1 MCCVRF
7 RAIVRSRRFDRRP
20 RTSYTQGVPASRPR
34 RTTGK
39 PCSRFGFAAA
49 SGFQEPVSNLINERI
64 ALTLVISRYFPI
76 FTCAVFIPV
85 GIIVSAVKQ
94 YSLTDYTVTLH
105 GFPRGLATRNLLRA
119 LLLM

>member
-1 MCCVRF
+1 MRSCDRGALTGGRGPLTLKASLPVA
-7 RAIVRSRRFDRRP
+7 RAGRP
-20 RTSYTQGVPASRPR
+20 
-34 RTTGK
+34 GK

-64 ALTLVISRYFPI
+64 ALTLVISRYFLI

-105 GFPRGLATRNLLRA
+105 GFLGGWRRATCYARCC
-119 LLLM
+119 